1 MDKRIK
7 NAVKYIDENLE
18 RKIILKEIAK
28 ISNLSYSRFAEL
40 FKKELNM
47 NFSAYLK
54 MTRIAHAKELLKNDS
69 LSIKEISY
77 KTGYKHISNFNHDFK
92 NITGISPSKY
102 KRKYYP

>member
-1 MDKRIK
+1 MDKRVK

-18 RKIILKEIAK
+18 TRITLKEITK

-40 FKKELNM
+40 LKKELNM
-47 NFSAYLK
+47 NFSTYLK
-54 MTRIAHAKELLKNDS
+54 KTRIARAKELLKNNS

-102 KRKYYP
+102 KRKFFP